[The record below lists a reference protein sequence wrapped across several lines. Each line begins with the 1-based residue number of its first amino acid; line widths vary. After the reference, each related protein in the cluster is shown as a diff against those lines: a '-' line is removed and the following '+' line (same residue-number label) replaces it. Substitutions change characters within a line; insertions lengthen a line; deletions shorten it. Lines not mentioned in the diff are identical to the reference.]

1 MTPMMIFRVLPL
13 TLALAA
19 CGGSDDTDDAGGSQ
33 PPASVAN
40 AVSRLDAM
48 AADLMARSKVPGMSV
63 AVVYEG
69 RPIYL
74 RGFGVRRNDAAGAVD
89 ADTVFPL
96 ASLSKSLGATV
107 VAHQVGQGK
116 ITWDSP
122 VAPYLPWFK
131 LGDYA
136 HTQALT
142 VADLYSHRSGLGDH
156 VGDHL
161 EDIGYDRRGV
171 LERLAYVPVKP
182 LRSSYAYSNFGITAG
197 AEAVAAA
204 AGTSWEDLSDSVLYG
219 PLRMTRTSSRYADFV
234 ARDNRVAGH
243 MLHDGRFEVLAQ
255 RQPDAQSPAGGVS
268 SSARDMAR
276 WMALVLG
283 EGTLDGRSFVNRDAL
298 LAATKLQ
305 MTREDGSQY
314 GYGFGVGTDHAGN
327 TVLSHSGAFQMG
339 AGTYYR
345 MVPSLNLGIAVLTNG
360 SPTGAAEALGTLFFE
375 HAQNAVSG
383 NDWYALYNQYMVT
396 ELYPPFGKL
405 AGQEPPLSPAP
416 PLALEN
422 YVGRYTNDYAGD
434 ARVSLAADGT
444 LALHMGPDGKTTY
457 ALRHWDGNRYVFD
470 LVNENANFGSVSSAW
485 FETDAQGRM
494 VRLRIEYF
502 AEGQDG
508 VFNRVTQ

>member
-1 MTPMMIFRVLPL
+1 MTPMMIVRILPL

-19 CGGSDDTDDAGGSQ
+19 CGGSDDPDDAANHPS
-33 PPASVAN
+33 PANVAS
-40 AVSRLDAM
+40 AVARLDTM
-48 AADLMARSKVPGMSV
+48 AADIMARSGVPGMSV
-63 AVVYEG
+63 AVVFEG
-69 RPIYL
+69 RPVYL
-74 RGFGVRRNDAAGAVD
+74 RGFGVRRNDEAGAVD
-89 ADTVFPL
+89 ADTIFPL
-96 ASLSKSLGATV
+96 ASLSKSVGATV
-107 VAHQVGQGK
+107 VAQQVGLGN
-116 ITWDSP
+116 ITWNTP
-122 VAPYLPWFK
+122 VVQHLPWFR

-161 EDIGYDRRGV
+161 EDIGYDRRGI
-171 LERLAYVPVKP
+171 LERLAYVNVKP
-182 LRSSYAYSNFGITAG
+182 LRSTYAYSNFGTTAG

-204 AGTSWEDLSDSVLYG
+204 AGTTWEALSDSVLYR
-219 PLRMTRTSSRYADFV
+219 PLGMTRTSSRYADFV

-268 SSARDMAR
+268 ASARDMAR

-283 EGTLDGRSFVNRDAL
+283 EGKLDGQTLVNRAAL
-298 LAATKLQ
+298 AEATKPQ
-305 MTREDGSQY
+305 MTREDGSD
-314 GYGFGVGTDHAGN
+314 YGFGFGLGTDHAGN
-327 TVLSHSGAFQMG
+327 KVISHSGAFQMG

-345 MVPSLNLGIAVLTNG
+345 MVPALNLGIVVLTNG

-383 NDWYALYNQYMVT
+383 TDWYALYNGYMVS
-396 ELYPPFGKL
+396 ELYPPVGEL
-405 AGQEPPLSPAP
+405 AGKTPPVSPAP

-434 ARVSLAADGT
+434 ARVSLADDGT
-444 LALHMGPDGKTTY
+444 LVLHMGPDGKTPY
-457 ALRHWDGNRYVFD
+457 RLRHWDGNRYVFE
-470 LVNENANFGSVSSAW
+470 LLNENANFGSVSSAW
-485 FETDAQGRM
+485 FEADAQGKM
-494 VRLRIEYF
+494 ARLRIEYF

-508 VFNRVTQ
+508 VFNRATP